1 MDFMIGAL
9 NCSTIST
16 ELLNMT
22 LSENCSESDGSRCQ
36 TASKY
41 ALGILM
47 NWPRSDEYWNEMDTG
62 VVPKLNVTGSDI
74 FAPGMPPSVAFDTF
88 ISWVRS
94 SVVTKSPILA
104 K

>member
-22 LSENCSESDGSRCQ
+22 LSENCSESAGSRCQ
-36 TASKY
+36 TESKY
-41 ALGILM
+41 AFGILM

-62 VVPKLNVTGSDI
+62 IVPKFSVTGSDI
-74 FAPGMPPSVAFDTF
+74 FAPGMPLSVAFDTF
-88 ISWVRS
+88 ISCARS
-94 SVVTKSPILA
+94 SAVTKLPV
-104 K
+104 